1 MRIKKMGNPV
11 GRGEALSFYNG
22 GGGPDNVT
30 SITSSEPPGF
40 LQGPLNAAVS
50 GANQQ
55 WDQRNFDPRN
65 PGGPANSGP
74 DLNRQA
80 QELTA
85 QNLRGDFL
93 SPDTNPFLKGT
104 FDRAADLT
112 RGRLDTEFAG
122 AGRNLG
128 ASQPARSEEL
138 QTLASNIYGGNY
150 QQERD
155 RQQSGIGQSQ
165 TLDPL
170 NQFINRIAG
179 VVPGAGG
186 VVSSTQPVYRTGL
199 FG

>member
-1 MRIKKMGNPV
+1 MRLLRLGNPV

-30 SITSSEPPGF
+30 SVTSSEPPDF
-40 LQGPLNAAVS
+40 LKGPLNSAIGAAGGQFSQHNNQPTV
-50 GANQQ
+50 GA
-55 WDQRNFDPRN
+55 
-65 PGGPANSGP
+65 GLNS
-74 DLNRQA
+74 QA
-80 QELTA
+80 QNLTA

-128 ASQPARSEEL
+128 AAQPARSEEL

-155 RQQSGIGQSQ
+155 RQQSGIGSSQ